1 MLPTDPPCEWKNV
14 SRITTFDTSTGKL
27 LQDIDNVRAYDIS
40 HFRRVID
47 PATEKV
53 FHIETRIIYY
63 DKVDPTP
70 KSSAST
76 ENVVGGELKMLICN
90 PPIEN

>member
-1 MLPTDPPCEWKNV
+1 MLPDDPPCDWKHVSRVTTLNV
-14 SRITTFDTSTGKL
+14 SNDKL
-27 LQDIDNVRAYDIS
+27 LQDIENVKAYNVS
-40 HFRRVID
+40 HFRRTIG

-70 KSSAST
+70 DSSS
-76 ENVVGGELKMLICN
+76 G
-90 PPIEN
+90 IEN

>member
-14 SRITTFDTSTGKL
+14 SRVTTFDVSNGKL
-27 LQDIDNVRAYDIS
+27 LQDIDNVKAYDIS
-40 HFRRVID
+40 HVRRTID

-70 KSSAST
+70 KSSS
-76 ENVVGGELKMLICN
+76 G
-90 PPIEN
+90 IENT